1 MSICDVF
8 HEWGKKIF
16 VQPIQQRIWIFPD
29 NFMFVPII
37 PAFVHNEPVLVF
49 HLECVRLWAQIQWWI
64 NICER
69 FHGYMQKTG
78 RDRHARWLH
87 LSVVFGFRSFRFLL
101 DFGFSSLFSCFT
113 LCGCIWLFNGP
124 LYLSK
129 YIYATWQSQS
139 YDCNGIYGRY
149 FVSNS
154 MLSMSQF
161 ACMYLALSL
170 SFQELYSIAFIP
182 QPLWTPRE

>member
-1 MSICDVF
+1 M
-8 HEWGKKIF
+8 
-16 VQPIQQRIWIFPD
+16 
-29 NFMFVPII
+29 
-37 PAFVHNEPVLVF
+37 
-49 HLECVRLWAQIQWWI
+49 
-64 NICER
+64 
-69 FHGYMQKTG
+69 
-78 RDRHARWLH
+78 WLH
-87 LSVVFGFRSFRFLL
+87 LTVQWSIILVK
-101 DFGFSSLFSCFT
+101 
-113 LCGCIWLFNGP
+113 I
-124 LYLSK
+124 

-182 QPLWTPRE
+182 QPLLPSHLVNNKVDTTQTQVRSVSMENCIKLIEYNHAEIKTNKKWSLCNCLMRGVEHTNNSAQSKKIVFPL